1 MPSLLYI
8 ALFNA
13 SHLES
18 LWQKYPASWTLMTEK
33 VSYLYKCLQ
42 GIISLHCLCKML
54 LLLINAGNPV
64 WGRAG
69 HPAIHTW
76 GEGTLRSG
84 IQRLAIYRPKT
95 TFYVSFVESY
105 FKFLCIIFLRK
116 SEKILYII
124 YYQGWYFNLS
134 SFQSFQSFNLFI
146 FKKDRPWSNRSRG
159 SFNKIYC
166 DQIPLLDLLKRSTVL
181 KSLLSIF

>member
-8 ALFNA
+8 SLFNA
-13 SHLES
+13 SHLQS

-33 VSYLYKCLQ
+33 VPYLYKCLQ

-76 GEGTLRSG
+76 GEWTLRSD

-95 TFYVSFVESY
+95 TFYVSFVESF

-116 SEKILYII
+116 SEKILYI
-124 YYQGWYFNLS
+124 LS
-134 SFQSFQSFNLFI
+134 GLVFQSFKLSIFSIFQSFLYL
-146 FKKDRPWSNRSRG
+146 KKIDH
-159 SFNKIYC
+159 
-166 DQIPLLDLLKRSTVL
+166 DQIALVDLLIRSTVI
-181 KSLLSIF
+181 KSLSSIF